1 MKKRIMVIALWVIFS
16 IFTVSISFSKPPVAP
31 IPETQQVPNAQRIKV
46 QKPKDE
52 FWDLKVDRFTINGKS
67 FSFGTD
73 DFLREVPTVNI
84 TVGKPVAVKVY
95 YKMKTIPVGNITEGD
110 AQYWGSGIK
119 FDNFVGITDKT
130 RVPIKRFTKS
140 LPKFTFGDIQNW
152 FIKMQGCKSWTSYVT
167 FQFTPIKEYVG
178 SNGWLMLHFGLDSK
192 GTINE
197 TNEDNNCN
205 HAMNTLASFN
215 VSPDFGPARKK
226 IRIDRIR
233 NKTNPRPTIKKL
245 K

>member
-1 MKKRIMVIALWVIFS
+1 MVLSVYIS
-16 IFTVSISFSKPPVAP
+16 ILIVSISFAKPPVAP
-31 IPETQQVPNAQRIKV
+31 IPETQQVPNTKRVKV

-67 FSFGTD
+67 YSYGTD
-73 DFLREVPTVNI
+73 DFSREIPTVNI

-119 FDNFVGITDKT
+119 FENVVGITDTALIPAKT
-130 RVPIKRFTKS
+130 ITKS

-152 FIKMQGCKSWTSYVT
+152 HIKMQGRKSWTSYVA

-178 SNGWLMLHFGLDSK
+178 SNGWPALHFSLDSK
-192 GTINE
+192 GHINE

-205 HAMNTLASFN
+205 HALNALAGFN
-215 VSPDFGPARKK
+215 VRPDFGPARKK
-226 IRIDRIR
+226 IRIDKIR
-233 NKTNPRPTIKKL
+233 KQENAIKHKPALKKL